1 MVHSSPLNRL
11 FEKKNGGA
19 KGRKEEKSR
28 RWEIHSED
36 VYAQYC
42 GYNTKMEGYTH
53 CRYIRVRRHFA
64 WRILKDR
71 KRIKQ

>member
-1 MVHSSPLNRL
+1 LIVLILLMGVHFSSLDRL

-42 GYNTKMEGYTH
+42 RYNTKMEGYTH
-53 CRYIRVRRHFA
+53 C
-64 WRILKDR
+64 
-71 KRIKQ
+71 

>member
-1 MVHSSPLNRL
+1 LGQGDGNGKGGESIESFKYCFLTRCILTGVHPSPLDRL

-19 KGRKEEKSR
+19 KGRKEGKSR

-42 GYNTKMEGYTH
+42 
-53 CRYIRVRRHFA
+53 RV
-64 WRILKDR
+64 K
-71 KRIKQ
+71 

>member
-1 MVHSSPLNRL
+1 MMVHSSPLNRL

-28 RWEIHSED
+28 RREIHSED

-53 CRYIRVRRHFA
+53 CRYTRVIHHGL
-64 WRILKDR
+64 W
-71 KRIKQ
+71 